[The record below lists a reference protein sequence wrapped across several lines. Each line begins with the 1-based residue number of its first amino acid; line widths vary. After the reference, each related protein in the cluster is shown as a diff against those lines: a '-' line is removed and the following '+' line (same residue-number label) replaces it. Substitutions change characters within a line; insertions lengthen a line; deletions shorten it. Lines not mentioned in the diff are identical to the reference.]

1 MLDSA
6 KYAYKNMVNTFTGDC
21 MEDVLPAFLQA
32 TNGSDADKVGGGWR
46 VSTEERRR
54 TGKKPRL
61 DLIAIPTATDL

>member
-6 KYAYKNMVNTFTGDC
+6 KYDYKNMVNTFTGDC

-46 VSTEERRR
+46 VSTEE
-54 TGKKPRL
+54 
-61 DLIAIPTATDL
+61 